1 MCVCVLCES
10 ERRGGVKV
18 GGGASS
24 PFCVLASIECGEA

>member
-1 MCVCVLCES
+1 MNVCMCFV
-10 ERRGGVKV
+10 RRGGVKV